1 MFVTAQLDPCSA
13 DYVQGVRMSFRTKE
27 DAVHFAEKQG
37 WDYYVYVI
45 LSLQLFSHAEFMNRQ
60 PPMVK
65 RIPPKNYAENF
76 LYRPTTLRWQQTK

>member
-1 MFVTAQLDPCSA
+1 
-13 DYVQGVRMSFRTKE
+13 MSFRTKE

-37 WDYYVYVI
+37 WDYYVYVM
-45 LSLQLFSHAEFMNRQ
+45 LPLQMSTHVDLKDSQ

>member
-1 MFVTAQLDPCSA
+1 
-13 DYVQGVRMSFRTKE
+13 MSFRTKE